1 MKQRSKIH
9 HIYINSDFSSDV
21 HLCSDDLAHRITNV
35 LRIGNNEE
43 IIIFNSNN
51 QQYTCSVIKNK
62 KNISLRLKKKILY
75 ESKNKKNINIAVSIV
90 SMKIM
95 DFIIQK
101 CVELGVDEF
110 YPVYT
115 RRSQYRNVNK
125 KINHWEKIIIHSSE
139 QCGRYDL
146 MTLNI
151 PYSFEKYIQMKS
163 SGARY
168 ALFQDGESFSHDDLK
183 KENITLFIGPEGGFD
198 DDEINIFK
206 KNKWKIKKISENIL
220 RTETACISALS
231 LIENY
236 ESFSR
241 HSL

>member
-1 MKQRSKIH
+1 MKQRNKIH

-51 QQYTCSVIKNK
+51 QQYVCSVIKNK
-62 KNISLRLKKKILY
+62 KDISLRLKKKILY

-146 MTLNI
+146 MTLNT
-151 PYSFEKYIQMKS
+151 PYSFEKYIQMNS

-168 ALFQDGESFSHDDLK
+168 ALLQDGESFSHDELE